1 MDGFLRWKLT
11 QGGTL
16 LGGSSLQKPISSFQS
31 NKLPDV
37 CSSFYSIAD
46 EPFPQVSGFLDD
58 TVEQS
63 FIDNETGTA
72 LNSPACLPSERV
84 TKHKNEVDIAPRNET
99 ANISDLN
106 VIMPGVCS
114 HLADESTS
122 SKSLQNDK
130 DITNVTASKVEG
142 NNNDFSNIPTV
153 SITSFEES
161 DFISAEKNSSFNVTQ
176 DLKERCGIN
185 TTNTGINATV
195 DLHDIKNGNF
205 ESVQSQE
212 PREGPDAR
220 LNSTVDIDVARI
232 KSGNATID
240 LVQTPNTKE
249 DSDTGVNATVDI
261 PNLDFTHDKINSSS
275 DNSAASNTTTE
286 RPSEKHD
293 VTLDI
298 HPHELEEEKRDGN
311 PESTRD
317 AKINSPLTKISEEAY
332 VTDEIVEQ
340 TESAALQASGDIQ
353 SISVSVKPGE
363 GTFTKLNTTT
373 ELAVPDLPILK
384 NTTIEIKSSSTEM
397 TSQTSD
403 VSKSVMSNAETV
415 SENREAEVETSTSA
429 FVHPVETPSDSSKIN
444 LDECPPKTSKPGFVD
459 SECIQNSE
467 TGNFSRNSIFCLDDT
482 LDMKTSFMVTST
494 PIVFGKEPRFAI
506 LRDAKP
512 TPMRKRLSVINSIEA
527 HSSEELVGTSHHD
540 GTIATYVT
548 QSSNRSQKVSTQ
560 CTSGHSTS
568 EPMNEKK
575 PPTKPI
581 VKRQLP
587 QLSSK
592 ISHPKSGLP
601 PRPQSSMNSSL
612 AFRPKTV
619 PLPNVS
625 HQSDASSSTLPG
637 NKKTGQLNKAKH
649 IVNYTASVGPFKTP
663 VISSVPGYT
672 STAVSKLSSSGIPQ
686 MKPSGRQPPTRKR
699 MALKTPQT
707 TQNSVE
713 TVQPPSSNKPSGL
726 PGMRKRNTLL
736 PGLAQKHLRNDD
748 LPSAKRKR
756 IAPTVHPTVVSDA
769 VQPAEA
775 AHESDCINCSKHHEK
790 LERFLEE
797 LVRLR
802 SECKNWGP
810 LHEKLEMCVEELKRT

>member
-1 MDGFLRWKLT
+1 MEGFLRWNFP
-11 QGGTL
+11 QGGPF
-16 LGGSSLQKPISSFQS
+16 LGGSSLQKPFQS
-31 NKLPDV
+31 KKLPDV

-46 EPFPQVSGFLDD
+46 EPFPEVSGFLDD
-58 TVEQS
+58 TVGQS
-63 FIDNETGTA
+63 FLDNETGTA

-84 TKHKNEVDIAPRNET
+84 TKHTNEVDIAPRNET
-99 ANISDLN
+99 ANVSDLN
-106 VIMPGVCS
+106 CIMPGVCS
-114 HLADESTS
+114 HLADKSTS

-142 NNNDFSNIPTV
+142 NRNDFSNIPTV
-153 SITSFEES
+153 SITSFEKS
-161 DFISAEKNSSFNVTQ
+161 DFMSAEKNSTFNVTQ
-176 DLKERCGIN
+176 DLKERGGIN
-185 TTNTGINATV
+185 TTNTCINATV
-195 DLHDIKNGNF
+195 DLHDIKNTHF
-205 ESVQSQE
+205 ECVQSQE
-212 PREGPDAR
+212 PREGPDAK

-240 LVQTPNTKE
+240 LVQSQNTKE

-261 PNLDFTHDKINSSS
+261 PNLDCTHDKMNSSS
-275 DNSAASNTTTE
+275 DNSASNTTTE

-293 VTLDI
+293 GTIDI
-298 HPHELEEEKRDGN
+298 QPHELEEEKRDGSPN
-311 PESTRD
+311 STRD
-317 AKINSPLTKISEEAY
+317 AKINSPLSKISEEAN
-332 VTDEIVEQ
+332 VTVEIVEQ
-340 TESAALQASGDIQ
+340 TESAALQASCDIQ

-363 GTFTKLNTTT
+363 GTFTIFNTTT
-373 ELAVPDLPILK
+373 ELAVPDHPILK
-384 NTTIEIKSSSTEM
+384 NTTIEIKSLSTEI
-397 TSQTSD
+397 TSQAT
-403 VSKSVMSNAETV
+403 VAETGN
-415 SENREAEVETSTSA
+415 ENRNAEVETSTSA

-444 LDECPPKTSKPGFVD
+444 LDEFPPKTSKPGFVD

-467 TGNFSRNSIFCLDDT
+467 TENFSRNSIFCLDDT

-494 PIVFGKEPRFAI
+494 PIVFGKEPRFEV
-506 LRDAKP
+506 LRDTKP

-540 GTIATYVT
+540 GTIATHVT

-568 EPMNEKK
+568 EPVNEKK
-575 PPTKPI
+575 PLTKPI

-587 QLSSK
+587 QLFSK
-592 ISHPKSGLP
+592 LSHPKSGLP
-601 PRPQSSMNSSL
+601 PRPQSSMNSSA

-619 PLPNVS
+619 QVPNVS
-625 HQSDASSSTLPG
+625 HQADASSSTLPG
-637 NKKTGQLNKAKH
+637 NKKARQLNKAKH
-649 IVNYTASVGPFKTP
+649 IGNVNYTTSAVPDKTP
-663 VISSVPGYT
+663 VVSSVPGYT
-672 STAVSKLSSSGIPQ
+672 FTAVSKHSSSGIPQ
-686 MKPSGRQPPTRKR
+686 MKPSGRQPPNRKR
-699 MALKTPQT
+699 VALKSPQT

-726 PGMRKRNTLL
+726 PGMRTRNSLL
-736 PGLAQKHLRNDD
+736 PGLAQKHLSNDD

-756 IAPTVHPTVVSDA
+756 IAPSVHPTVVSDA

-775 AHESDCINCSKHHEK
+775 ALESDRLNCSKHQEK

-810 LHEKLEMCVEELKRT
+810 EKLEMCLEELKRI

>member
-1 MDGFLRWKLT
+1 MESFLRWKLT
-11 QGGTL
+11 QGGTI

-31 NKLPDV
+31 KKLPDV

-46 EPFPQVSGFLDD
+46 EPFPQVSGFLED
-58 TVEQS
+58 TAGQS
-63 FIDNETGTA
+63 FLDNETGTA
-72 LNSPACLPSERV
+72 LNSAACIQSERV
-84 TKHKNEVDIAPRNET
+84 SKHKNEVDIAPRNET

-106 VIMPGVCS
+106 FIMPGVCS

-142 NNNDFSNIPTV
+142 NSNDFSNIPTV
-153 SITSFEES
+153 SITSFEKS
-161 DFISAEKNSSFNVTQ
+161 DFISGEKNNTFDVTQ

-185 TTNTGINATV
+185 TTNTGINAIV
-195 DLHDIKNGNF
+195 DLHDIKNTTS

-212 PREGPDAR
+212 PREGSDAR
-220 LNSTVDIDVARI
+220 LNSTVDLDVARI
-232 KSGNATID
+232 KSGNATVD

-249 DSDTGVNATVDI
+249 DSDTGVNATVNF
-261 PNLDFTHDKINSSS
+261 PNLDCTHDKINSCS
-275 DNSAASNTTTE
+275 DNSGASNTTTE
-286 RPSEKHD
+286 RLSEKHD
-293 VTLDI
+293 GTIVI
-298 HPHELEEEKRDGN
+298 QPHELEEERRDGSPN
-311 PESTRD
+311 STRD
-317 AKINSPLTKISEEAY
+317 AKIMSPLTKISEKAN
-332 VTDEIVEQ
+332 VTVESVEQ

-353 SISVSVKPGE
+353 SISVSLKPGE
-363 GTFTKLNTTT
+363 GSFTKLNTTT
-373 ELAVPDLPILK
+373 QLAVPDLPILK
-384 NTTIEIKSSSTEM
+384 NTTIEFKSSSTEI
-397 TSQTSD
+397 TSQASD
-403 VSKSVMSNAETV
+403 VSKSVMSNAETG
-415 SENREAEVETSTSA
+415 SKNREAEVETSTTA

-444 LDECPPKTSKPGFVD
+444 VDECPPKTSKPGFVD
-459 SECIQNSE
+459 SECIQNSD
-467 TGNFSRNSIFCLDDT
+467 TGNISRNSIFCLDDT

-494 PIVFGKEPRFAI
+494 PIVFGKEPRFEI

-527 HSSEELVGTSHHD
+527 HSCEELVGTSHHD
-540 GTIATYVT
+540 GTVAAHVT
-548 QSSNRSQKVSTQ
+548 QSSNRSQKVSTH

-568 EPMNEKK
+568 EPVNEKK

-592 ISHPKSGLP
+592 LSHPKSGLP
-601 PRPQSSMNSSL
+601 PRPQSSMNSS
-612 AFRPKTV
+612 AAVRPKTV
-619 PLPNVS
+619 QVPN
-625 HQSDASSSTLPG
+625 QAEASSSTLPG
-637 NKKTGQLNKAKH
+637 NKKAGQLNKAKH
-649 IVNYTASVGPFKTP
+649 IGNVNYTASAGPVKTP
-663 VISSVPGYT
+663 VVSSVPGYT
-672 STAVSKLSSSGIPQ
+672 FTAVSKLSSSGIPQ

-707 TQNSVE
+707 TRSCVE

-726 PGMRKRNTLL
+726 PGMRTRNSLL
-736 PGLAQKHLRNDD
+736 PGLGQKHLSNDD

-756 IAPTVHPTVVSDA
+756 IGPTVHPTVVSDA

-810 LHEKLEMCVEELKRT
+810 LHEKLEKCVEELKRI